1 MKQASKGH
9 MDERK
14 QKYREKELIQKERKD
29 KQRQE
34 NNTRSSSLIFIRK
47 LLAEFKSCHLF
58 VSNKPRATPTV
69 NKGTGHC
76 HRITGL
82 RMFLLGVFAKITQV
96 MAITSHHGSGVLPFP
111 CRCNT

>member
-34 NNTRSSSLIFIRK
+34 NNTRSPSL
-47 LLAEFKSCHLF
+47 
-58 VSNKPRATPTV
+58 
-69 NKGTGHC
+69 
-76 HRITGL
+76 
-82 RMFLLGVFAKITQV
+82 
-96 MAITSHHGSGVLPFP
+96 
-111 CRCNT
+111 